1 MISVALGVTLAIIV
15 GGMITFQV
23 LFAPLVFTQL
33 KAKIAR
39 PFIRQF
45 FPYYY
50 LYFGLLALLSC
61 VFGLLIGWNKQAL
74 MLVLCLAGFI
84 VSRQILMPAANRASD
99 KGETRRF
106 SWLHRGT
113 VLINTAQ
120 LTVYFFLMW
129 RLS

>member
-23 LFAPLVFTQL
+23 LFAPLVFIQL
-33 KAKIAR
+33 KATIAR

-61 VFGLLIGWNKQAL
+61 VLGILIGWNEQAL
-74 MLVLCLAGFI
+74 MLVLCLVGFI

-99 KGETRRF
+99 KSETRRF
-106 SWLHRGT
+106 SWLHRAT

-120 LTVYFFLMW
+120 LIVYLYLLW
-129 RLS
+129 RLL